1 MKKTLHILAFM
12 AGTFTTQGQYA
23 WTYESLYDHVAD
35 SSGLELS
42 FGQFEQK
49 TLSNIHLGQWYG
61 LDVLPAGKTEVFAM
75 TETQQELLNLRFH
88 KGFWQ
93 YGIGTSTYSLNTR
106 TIDDQLFNIL
116 YADGVS
122 GRGDYSFYSLSTLK
136 HSATVGRKI
145 GGFVEATLMVNAHQ
159 LNSLAELNYSGNL
172 RHTQDE
178 LFANFSGNYHSFNA
192 EYTDTAR
199 TIAFLPQGIA
209 DNESI
214 YYSTFRYG
222 SLQYSFGFFMKM
234 DLSKKVQLNIFGNH
248 FGSNTAVTTQ
258 RQKNSYSMTLTSTE
272 IQTADLI
279 NTNNS
284 PIIQPNGSYN
294 YNETRSEKTDSTFN
308 VSLQP
313 QIQGAS
319 LIIKT
324 STSMDLMLSSSQ
336 TMYPTFVNN
345 RHSILL
351 RKNLRTNHLIGGIL
365 FENRGNSKN
374 FYNLVFG
381 GEYEVA
387 PRLSFKFYSN
397 TAINFNY
404 LNQAFAPRSAA
415 RMQFVV
421 GAEITLP

>member
-1 MKKTLHILAFM
+1 
-12 AGTFTTQGQYA
+12 
-23 WTYESLYDHVAD
+23 
-35 SSGLELS
+35 
-42 FGQFEQK
+42 
-49 TLSNIHLGQWYG
+49 
-61 LDVLPAGKTEVFAM
+61 
-75 TETQQELLNLRFH
+75 
-88 KGFWQ
+88 
-93 YGIGTSTYSLNTR
+93 
-106 TIDDQLFNIL
+106 
-116 YADGVS
+116 
-122 GRGDYSFYSLSTLK
+122 
-136 HSATVGRKI
+136 
-145 GGFVEATLMVNAHQ
+145 
-159 LNSLAELNYSGNL
+159 
-172 RHTQDE
+172 
-178 LFANFSGNYHSFNA
+178 
-192 EYTDTAR
+192 
-199 TIAFLPQGIA
+199 
-209 DNESI
+209 
-214 YYSTFRYG
+214 
-222 SLQYSFGFFMKM
+222 MKM

-351 RKNLRTNHLIGGIL
+351 RKNLRTNHLIGGVL

-387 PRLSFKFYSN
+387 PHLSFKFYSN

-404 LNQAFAPRSAA
+404 LNQALAPRSAA